1 MDRTVDYLL
10 RKYETKDVNEIWT
23 TEHELEYKRNQINK
37 QRLYRLDCIV
47 NERTTKSRGTFTLPL
62 RQKDRVRY
70 LIKNLDFYLGRTTED
85 QYIVMILIYVKL
97 EANNKYTFNQFLPW
111 LADYGIDV
119 QTFVRFL
126 VKLNKYHAEN

>member
-10 RKYETKDVNEIWT
+10 KKYETKDVNEIWT

-62 RQKDRVRY
+62 GQKDRVRH
-70 LIKNLDFYLGRTTED
+70 LIQHLDFYLGRTTED
-85 QYIVMILIYVKL
+85 QYIVMIIIYVKL

-126 VKLNKYHAEN
+126 VKLNKYHLGN

>member
-1 MDRTVDYLL
+1 MDRSYDYLL
-10 RKYETKDVNEIWT
+10 NKYKTKQPGEQWKPE
-23 TEHELEYKRNQINK
+23 TEHKYIKDYRYK
-37 QRLYRLDCIV
+37 QRLFILDKII
-47 NERTTKSRGTFTLPL
+47 NERTTKSRGTFQFPKS
-62 RQKDRVRY
+62 QKDRARH
-70 LIKNLDFYLGRTTED
+70 LIQNLDFYLGRTTEE

-126 VKLNKYHAEN
+126 VKLNKYHIEN

>member
-1 MDRTVDYLL
+1 MDRTVEYLL

-37 QRLYRLDCIV
+37 QRLYTLDCIV
-47 NERTTKSRGTFTLPL
+47 NERTTKSRGTFTLP
-62 RQKDRVRY
+62 RQQKDRARY
-70 LIKNLDFYLGRTTED
+70 LIRNLDFYLGRTTEE

-97 EANNKYTFNQFLPW
+97 ENNNKYTFNQFLPW

-126 VKLNKYHAEN
+126 VKLNKHHISN

>member
-62 RQKDRVRY
+62 GQKDRVRY

-126 VKLNKYHAEN
+126 VKLNKFHLEN

>member
-1 MDRTVDYLL
+1 MDRNIEFLL
-10 RKYETKDVNEIWT
+10 KKYETKDVNEIWT

-37 QRLYRLDCIV
+37 QRLYQLECIV
-47 NERTTKSRGTFTLPL
+47 NERTTKSRGTFIMPKA
-62 RQKDRVRY
+62 QKDRARY
-70 LIKNLDFYLGRTTED
+70 LIKNLDFYLGRTTEE

-97 EANNKYTFNQFLPW
+97 ESNNKYTFNQFLPF

-126 VKLNKYHAEN
+126 VKLNKHHIKN

>member
-10 RKYETKDVNEIWT
+10 KKYETKDVNEIWT
-23 TEHELEYKRNQINK
+23 TEHELEYKRNQRQK

-47 NERTTKSRGTFTLPL
+47 NERITKSRGTFTLPL
-62 RQKDRVRY
+62 GQKDRVRH
-70 LIKNLDFYLGRTTED
+70 LIQHLDFYLGRTTED
-85 QYIVMILIYVKL
+85 QYIVMIIIYVKL

-126 VKLNKYHAEN
+126 VKLNKYHLGN